1 HVTALAVD
9 EDANKIV
16 APYSILDDQQISQRG
31 SATLGELLN
40 GFPGVHADTFGG
52 GASRPVV
59 RGQTSPRVKVL
70 SDGTSLLDASDISPD
85 HAVTADPLLAHK
97 VEVLRGP
104 ATLLYGGG
112 AIGGV
117 VNVLDNKIPESL
129 PEQPVEGFVAF
140 RGNTVASERAGAVSA
155 TARLGDQFALHVEG
169 STRDADDYQVSRW
182 EEDHVPGTFS
192 ESHNA
197 SIGASWIGE
206 RGFFGLAYSYRDDE
220 YGLPGHSHEYEGCH
234 PHGSSLHCGGHDD
247 HDDDHDHEHE
257 HGHGE
262 VPVIDLESKRIDL
275 RGEYLEP
282 FAGVHK
288 IRIRASR
295 TDYQHHEMEDDE
307 IATPF
312 RSKGYE
318 GRIEID
324 HAPVWGW
331 HGVVGAQF
339 ADTEFSALGAE
350 AFIPDTESRTL
361 GIFAVEHYELNDQ
374 WHLELGARYEQQEHT
389 TLNDPR
395 NRPAYDESA
404 TSFSAAIIWEF
415 VPETTLALSF

>member
-129 PEQPVEGFVAF
+129 PEQPVEGFVAL

-234 PHGSSLHCGGHDD
+234 PHGSTLHCGA
-247 HDDDHDHEHE
+247 HDHEHE
-257 HGHGE
+257 DEHDHGHEHEDDHGHEHEHDHTHGE
-262 VPVIDLESKRIDL
+262 HAATAHLRSKRLDI
-275 RGEYLEP
+275 RGELRDP
-282 FAGVHK
+282 FTGFTNL
-288 IRIRASR
+288 RFRGGY
-295 TDYQHHEMEDDE
+295 TDYQHDERDD
-307 IATPF
+307 
-312 RSKGYE
+312 G
-318 GRIEID
+318 
-324 HAPVWGW
+324 
-331 HGVVGAQF
+331 
-339 ADTEFSALGAE
+339 ALGTT
-350 AFIPDTESRTL
+350 FTNQGYDGR
-361 GIFAVEHYELNDQ
+361 
-374 WHLELGARYEQQEHT
+374 LELSHQPLGGWDGVIGIQASRY
-389 TLNDPR
+389 DF
-395 NRPAYDESA
+395 A
-404 TSFSAAIIWEF
+404 SFGG
-415 VPETTLALSF
+415 